1 MSLNIYILLVLIIKI
16 FIEVNGIPCGRR
28 SWADTLSPDVC
39 QCHPEIGVVDCTG
52 KHLLKVPVFRPS
64 EVHQMQTISLRKNSI
79 RFVPTNAFPRR
90 TWEFLHT
97 VDVRGNRW
105 FRCKTLQKY
114 EYNVKIISDC
124 PPVEFIPTTTKPMP
138 TSTTTMLQPTP
149 TSPMMASSTKMKP
162 TKMTPFST
170 KHTTKVMSRL
180 DLENK
185 FLDEFRE
192 YVENETGS
200 LLDLS
205 NIVLH
210 WPMGADEIVEEDIID
225 KDIPF
230 VLRGTFRLKHPE

>member
-1 MSLNIYILLVLIIKI
+1 MKILLVIII
-16 FIEVNGIPCGRR
+16 TLLSVVHGIPCGRR

-79 RFVPTNAFPRR
+79 RFIPTNAFSRR
-90 TWEFLHT
+90 TWEYLHT
-97 VDVRGNRW
+97 VDVRGNRF
-105 FRCKTLQKY
+105 FRCKTLQKF
-114 EYNVKIISDC
+114 EYDVKIISDC
-124 PPVEFIPTTTKPMP
+124 PPVELLPTTSTSRPRPTTPMLQSMTTSLMLMPSTSTKRPKTTP
-138 TSTTTMLQPTP
+138 TSTRK
-149 TSPMMASSTKMKP
+149 A
-162 TKMTPFST
+162 
-170 KHTTKVMSRL
+170 TKVTSRL
-180 DLENK
+180 DLEKK

-192 YVENETGS
+192 YVEKETGN

-210 WPMGADEIVEEDIID
+210 WPMGADELVEEDVID